1 MENDFK
7 NKEKITGPSP
17 ANPQLAGA
25 YGAVKSAILRNTY
38 GALNHG
44 LHLGCKNVHINDF
57 GYFLLRTSR
66 WDPYIITRIIVFL
79 QFDLQV

>member
-25 YGAVKSAILRNTY
+25 YGAVKSAILRKTY
-38 GALNHG
+38 GALTHG
-44 LHLGCKNVHINDF
+44 CIYVVNIVHINDF
-57 GYFLLRTSR
+57 AYFLLWTTS
-66 WDPYIITRIIVFL
+66 
-79 QFDLQV
+79 